1 MKGVSQAMGGRCAS
15 HSGEQHEEGAVAGE
29 SVASVCEGQCG
40 WSGGRESV
48 CHVTP
53 EQVAERSRSQ
63 RMWDL
68 GNHINK
74 FWLYPKNQGKLLKS
88 PLAGVCDRS
97 RSVFR

>member
-1 MKGVSQAMGGRCAS
+1 MAN
-15 HSGEQHEEGAVAGE
+15 
-29 SVASVCEGQCG
+29 VCEGQCG

-48 CHVTP
+48 CHVTTEP
-53 EQVAERSRSQ
+53 VAERSRSQ

-74 FWLYPKNQGKLLKS
+74 FCLYPKNQGKLLKS